1 MHGAFK
7 EHHWKPLP
15 MCVEVKSVEGKGY
28 GLFATENIPGGSHLG
43 ISHMQ
48 CDERQEKIFGGPVMR
63 MPVGAFINHSNT
75 PNCAFLCHPEP
86 GDHNYLG
93 LATHLWTIVPI
104 KKGTELTAFYTDG
117 YEDII
122 DNYGVP
128 KNLAN
133 KQR

>member
-1 MHGAFK
+1 MFK
-7 EHHWKPLP
+7 GHHWKPLP
-15 MCVEVKSVEGKGY
+15 DCLEIKDTEGKGQ
-28 GLFATENIPGGSHLG
+28 GLFATENIPGGCHLG

-63 MPVGAFINHSNT
+63 MPVGAFINHSET
-75 PNCAFLCHPEP
+75 PNCALLCHPEP

-122 DNYGVP
+122 DNYTI
-128 KNLAN
+128 
-133 KQR
+133 